1 MCDVVSLCHYLYV
14 FQLSQMR
21 SYLDEQK
28 LEMEKAH
35 AVEVEDI
42 LEKVSTQV
50 HRYTGTQVHRY
61 TGTQV

>member
-1 MCDVVSLCHYLYV
+1 
-14 FQLSQMR
+14 MR